1 MKNTLAEQVLARMVA
16 EYEQRMAVGSVECAD
31 VEAGLQMWWETLRE
45 AKAAVG
51 IRAIPRWRW
60 R

>member
-1 MKNTLAEQVLARMVA
+1 MVA